1 MFTTYKMS
9 EYRGFSGSYFHIF
22 GLKTEIFSMNLFK
35 YWKIRIRKKNSYL
48 DSFLTV
54 CQRTKF
60 NQKSGKREKV
70 DTLFTMKKTFFQQTF
85 DPFDT
90 SIRFLYP
97 LKTSGKHRCSDV
109 YRRHINVTPAW
120 NGLNQGIQLEIL
132 RLKTRSIHVGFD

>member
-9 EYRGFSGSYFHIF
+9 EYRGFSGSYFHI
-22 GLKTEIFSMNLFK
+22 KFSRWICLNTGK
-35 YWKIRIRKKNSYL
+35 YESEKKSVLGQFSY
-48 DSFLTV
+48 
-54 CQRTKF
+54 RTKF

-90 SIRFLYP
+90 SIRFLYL
-97 LKTSGKHRCSDV
+97 LKTLDKHRCSDV
-109 YRRHINVTPAW
+109 YRRYINVTPAW

-132 RLKTRSIHVGFD
+132 KLKTRSIHVGFD